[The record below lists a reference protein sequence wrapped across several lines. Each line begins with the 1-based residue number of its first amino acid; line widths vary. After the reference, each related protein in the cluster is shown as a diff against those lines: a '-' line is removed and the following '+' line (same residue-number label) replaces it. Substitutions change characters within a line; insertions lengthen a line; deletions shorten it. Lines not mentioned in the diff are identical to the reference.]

1 MTAKESQ
8 RYEVV
13 EAHEAPLVAET
24 QDFEEEF
31 QDEQEET
38 RSLEITEAHSSTS
51 TGSAGSG
58 QEQPRISSFDARMHL
73 IKGNLGPGCLNLPH
87 AFGLSG
93 WLLGSGLFFVVAAQG
108 IYSMY
113 LLAECKNTIVLASS
127 SSSYPT
133 GTTTP
138 AHHHVNTFMD
148 VAHVALGSKGQHIV
162 QVFLFVLQTGVC
174 CVFLSLIATNLTA
187 QTGWSNAVCVSV
199 VTVALLG
206 IVLLRFLKSLRWL
219 STTANAFMVLAIV
232 TAAIAGIS
240 EIVTNDALPAPP
252 KATSDGGDVAT
263 FVSSMFFSFEGIG
276 LVLPVENSFVGV
288 GGGGG
293 GGAGSSSS
301 SSREATTRA
310 NYQYRTRVLPG
321 AMGTVATLFL
331 LIGLSASWGF
341 PENTSGSITA
351 FLEERY
357 PDQPWFALVNSLV
370 MVAVFLTFPLQL
382 TPAMEVLE
390 EWCQPTNNHNNT
402 MELEQEEQEQES
414 PPTIRRVD
422 SSDGHR
428 EDALLED
435 DAHQQQQ
442 QCTTTLKR
450 WWKEKQWIFRRY
462 LVVLGC
468 AAVVLLVDDLGLLM
482 ALFGAVGQ
490 TGLALMPCVIHLQLQ
505 RQGIAPKHR
514 MKTAMDVFTI
524 AFSALVMIF
533 GLVVSVQRMYEKQRG

>member
-1 MTAKESQ
+1 MTATESQ

-13 EAHEAPLVAET
+13 EAHEAPSVGDT

-31 QDEQEET
+31 QEEQEET
-38 RSLEITEAHSSTS
+38 RSLEITEAHSTS
-51 TGSAGSG
+51 TTSSSG
-58 QEQPRISSFDARMHL
+58 QEQPRISSFDAGMHL

-113 LLAECKNTIVLASS
+113 LLAECKNTIVLASFS

-133 GTTTP
+133 GR
-138 AHHHVNTFMD
+138 ASAHHRHHHHHHVNTFMD

-174 CVFLSLIATNLTA
+174 CVFLSLIATNLAA
-187 QTGWSNAVCVSV
+187 QTGWTNGVCVSV

-219 STTANAFMVLAIV
+219 STTANAFMFLAIL
-232 TAAIAGIS
+232 TAAVAGIS
-240 EIVTNDALPAPP
+240 EVVTNDDLPAPP
-252 KATSDGGDVAT
+252 KATSNGGDVAT

-288 GGGGG
+288 G
-293 GGAGSSSS
+293 AGSSSS
-301 SSREATTRA
+301 SSREAHTRA

-321 AMGTVATLFL
+321 AMGTVGCLFL

-341 PENTSGSITA
+341 PDNTSGSITA
-351 FLEERY
+351 YLEERY
-357 PDQPWFALVNSLV
+357 PDQPWFGVVNSLV

-390 EWCQPTNNHNNT
+390 EWCQRSNDHNINS
-402 MELEQEEQEQES
+402 MEQEEES
-414 PPTIRRVD
+414 RPTIRRVD

-435 DAHQQQQ
+435 DAQQQ
-442 QCTTTLKR
+442 QCTTTFKR
-450 WWKEKQWIFRRY
+450 WWKEKEWIFHRY

-468 AAVVLLVDDLGLLM
+468 AAMVLLVDDLGLLM

-490 TGLALMPCVIHLQLQ
+490 TGLALMPCAIHLQLQ